1 MRGINFYHLE
11 NGDCPVQDYLDTLS
25 NKQVEK
31 AFFVLDLIENLDIV
45 PSKFFKKLEATNDI
59 WEARIQYGNNIFRLF
74 GFFDGNSLII
84 LNHAFTKKTRKT
96 PAKEIKIAE
105 CRKKEYFTRR
115 RSL

>member
-1 MRGINFYHLE
+1 MRKINFFHLE

-31 AFFVLDLIENLDIV
+31 VFFVLDLIENLDIV
-45 PSKFFKKLEATNDI
+45 PSKFFKKLEATDGI

-74 GFFDGNSLII
+74 GFIDGNDLII
-84 LNHAFTKKTRKT
+84 LNHAFTKKTQKT

-105 CRKKEYFTRR
+105 CRKKEYFARR
-115 RSL
+115 R